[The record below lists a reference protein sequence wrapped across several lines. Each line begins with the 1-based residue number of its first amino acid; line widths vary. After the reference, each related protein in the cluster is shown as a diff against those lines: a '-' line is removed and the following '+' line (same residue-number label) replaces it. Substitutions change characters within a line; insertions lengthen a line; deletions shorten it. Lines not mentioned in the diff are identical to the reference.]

1 MKIIITE
8 RQLKKIILELEMTF
22 SSEEEKKKYYDHKKE
37 LGITPPPK
45 GFDPWEGDFIKT
57 FTFGDNRSFFRVNL
71 KYNHNDGHDLKIKL
85 KERTRIKSLQQFN
98 ELLKESFP
106 VIIPFLIEKRHDIW
120 RYEENTSS
128 TLGEKHSV
136 IYENEYMKMVYHIK
150 VIRLSKEEF
159 VIKIYVHTILP
170 YQSSSSE
177 RYEVKYDYYYPSSIP
192 EMAYGIDYEDL
203 LKINMKTYEEYYDEY
218 TDEDGNVISYDEGLL
233 SHEDVR
239 SPRRGYIK
247 EDKV

>member
-8 RQLKKIILELEMTF
+8 RQLKKIILELHVSDEV
-22 SSEEEKKKYYDHKKE
+22 KKG

-45 GFDPWEGDFIKT
+45 GFDPWKGDFIET
-57 FTFGDNRSFFRVNL
+57 FTFGDNRSFFRV
-71 KYNHNDGHDLKIKL
+71 GHDLKTKI
-85 KERTRIKSLQQFN
+85 KERTKIKSLQQYN

-106 VIIPFLIEKRHDIW
+106 VIIPFLIEKRHDTW
-120 RYEENTSS
+120 RYEENRSS

-170 YQSSSSE
+170 YQSSSPE
-177 RYEVKYDYYYPSSIP
+177 RYEVKYEYDYPSSIP
-192 EMAYGIDYEDL
+192 EMAYGIDYDDL